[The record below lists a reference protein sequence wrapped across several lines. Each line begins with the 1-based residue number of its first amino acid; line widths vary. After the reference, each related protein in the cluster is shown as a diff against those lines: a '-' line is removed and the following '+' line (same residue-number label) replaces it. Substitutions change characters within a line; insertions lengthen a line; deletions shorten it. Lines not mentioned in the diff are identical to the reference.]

1 MRRVNERVSRS
12 HARVTRSTVPRP
24 RSLHRYRRPSTRRP
38 APSAAASKLT
48 KIAWAK
54 FSGEDSA
61 PTAKD
66 KHRRWGEIAAAAA
79 LEGAVFGGTRAVVDR
94 AGAKAFARITGRWPR

>member
-1 MRRVNERVSRS
+1 VIKLLYRPL
-12 HARVTRSTVPRP
+12 ALLLST
-24 RSLHRYRRPSTRRP
+24 L
-38 APSAAASKLT
+38 AAAAAGKLT

-54 FSGEDSA
+54 FSGEDST